1 MRIIQAKR
9 GWCAAVRC
17 KCRLSWLVPAV
28 EGLLVLEVLMVFWKY
43 EIGYMLGMVLPLLYF
58 SERLTLLGRQV
69 AGLHLSIL
77 VS

>member
-1 MRIIQAKR
+1 MQVSVVLAGACCR
-9 GWCAAVRC
+9 GFVGVG
-17 KCRLSWLVPAV
+17 SVDGV
-28 EGLLVLEVLMVFWKY
+28 WKY

>member
-1 MRIIQAKR
+1 MQVSVVLAGACCR
-9 GWCAAVRC
+9 GLAGVG
-17 KCRLSWLVPAV
+17 SVV
-28 EGLLVLEVLMVFWKY
+28 GVWKY

>member
-1 MRIIQAKR
+1 
-9 GWCAAVRC
+9 
-17 KCRLSWLVPAV
+17 
-28 EGLLVLEVLMVFWKY
+28 MVFWKY

-58 SERLTLLGRQV
+58 SERLTLLGRHV